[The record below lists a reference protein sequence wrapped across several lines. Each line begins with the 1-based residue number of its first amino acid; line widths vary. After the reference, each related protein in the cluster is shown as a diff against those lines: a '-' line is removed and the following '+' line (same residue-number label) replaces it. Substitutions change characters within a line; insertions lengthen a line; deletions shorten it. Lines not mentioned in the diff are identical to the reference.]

1 MAKYFDVVDNRTG
14 NIVSTCGYERAR
26 EIANRYNS
34 ASPYADFKVETS
46 SEGWD
51 RAWMDT
57 YLG

>member
-1 MAKYFDVVDNRTG
+1 MAKYFDVIDNRIG

-26 EIANRYNS
+26 EMANRYNS

-46 SEGWD
+46 SEGLD